1 MDSAKPRPP
10 RSRELER
17 DLERCFLWERE
28 DLWRRDEVRPER
40 TEAPSFQSRKP
51 ILSWVGLFFQVVV
64 RLNIGGER
72 GEDKPQFVGIRE
84 PKVA

>member
-17 DLERCFLWERE
+17 DRERCFLWERE

-51 ILSWVGLFFQVVV
+51 IFWVERVKWIGGLLVV
-64 RLNIGGER
+64 RL
-72 GEDKPQFVGIRE
+72 KYWW
-84 PKVA
+84 